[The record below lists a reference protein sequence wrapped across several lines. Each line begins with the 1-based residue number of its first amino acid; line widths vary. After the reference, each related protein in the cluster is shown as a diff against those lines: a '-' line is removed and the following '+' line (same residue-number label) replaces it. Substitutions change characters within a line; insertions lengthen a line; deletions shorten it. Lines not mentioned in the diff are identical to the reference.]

1 MVTSPEAAFDH
12 GPDRPDRMN
21 SRHPAHE
28 GRDVCHVSWH
38 TKGVVLVNFDDDRAA
53 RSIEALAQTCQI
65 IYFTCHPTT
74 PLNADKEETIRPLE
88 VVG

>member
-1 MVTSPEAAFDH
+1 
-12 GPDRPDRMN
+12 MN
-21 SRHPAHE
+21 TRHPAHE
-28 GRDVCHVSWH
+28 GRYVCDVSWH
-38 TKGVVLVNFDDDRAA
+38 TKGVVLVNFDSDRAARAA

-65 IYFTCHPTT
+65 IYCTCHPTT